1 MSLLAC
7 NTFCK
12 STSSDLS
19 YWNKLIKNKLL
30 KGSAEQAILTYI
42 NMQELGIHAD
52 NYSFPVLLKACS
64 SLCSS
69 SVGLMLHGQTIKA
82 GFCGHVFVQTALLE
96 TYGSLRCI
104 DDAYKVFDRMPEKD
118 IVAWN
123 SMLSFQDGQLPV
135 RYLGVPVVTSMSPT
149 GSFRPHFYASLLGFG
164 FRSPESYY
172 EGYGTKGESLPLSC
186 YMTKPPGSL
195 PKYSIFKGISWRG
208 VQKAYNRST
217 KVVPLDYGG
226 CCRGRMSSGVVPK
239 LDSAFLKFGLLTVW
253 DFLCKFLNGRLL
265 DSDGMLER
273 SGRPSLL
280 GRSW

>member
-7 NTFCK
+7 YTFCK

-64 SLCSS
+64 SLCGS

-123 SMLSFQDGQLPV
+123 SMLSAFASCGQMDSAMKLFD
-135 RYLGVPVVTSMSPT
+135 SMPSKDLA
-149 GSFRPHFYASLLGFG
+149 SFNIMISGFA
-164 FRSPESYY
+164 R
-172 EGYGTKGESLPLSC
+172 
-186 YMTKPPGSL
+186 M
-195 PKYSIFKGISWRG
+195 
-208 VQKAYNRST
+208 
-217 KVVPLDYGG
+217 
-226 CCRGRMSSGVVPK
+226 GRMHSARNVFDMMPVKDVVSWNSMI
-239 LDSAFLKFGLLTVW
+239 LAFTNAKEMEEACQMF
-253 DFLCKFLNGRLL
+253 
-265 DSDGMLER
+265 
-273 SGRPSLL
+273 
-280 GRSW
+280 